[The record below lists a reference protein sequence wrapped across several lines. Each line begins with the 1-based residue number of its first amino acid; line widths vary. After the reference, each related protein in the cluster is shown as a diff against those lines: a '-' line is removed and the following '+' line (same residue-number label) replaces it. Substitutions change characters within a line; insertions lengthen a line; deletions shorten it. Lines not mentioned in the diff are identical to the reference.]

1 MSNSPGLRERK
12 KATTR
17 AALRDAALRLALEKG
32 AQNVRVEE
40 IAEAAG
46 VSPRTYNNYFASRE
60 QAIVAAVTAER
71 EMRVADGVLARGDV
85 ALSDAVVESVVEQY
99 SIASDEARDAL
110 LLVTTNVSLR
120 AAYVDSATTMEGPL
134 AGAIAERSPGM
145 DVLTARVLA
154 ATVGAAVKVAVGEWI
169 QSTATSS
176 SGLIVPSGSLAELIR
191 AALWPLR
198 PALDGASSPRASAP
212 GDAPDRR

>member
-1 MSNSPGLRERK
+1 VSTPPTGLRERK

-17 AALRDAALRLALEKG
+17 AALRDAALRLALQKG

-46 VSPRTYNNYFASRE
+46 VSLRTYNNYFSSRE
-60 QAIVAAVTAER
+60 HAIVAAVTAER
-71 EMRVADGVLARGDV
+71 EQRIAAAVVALGDLP
-85 ALSDAVVESVVEQY
+85 LSDAVVESVVEQY
-99 SIASDEARDAL
+99 STAGDEARDAL
-110 LLVTTNVSLR
+110 VLVTTDAALR
-120 AAYVDSATTMEGPL
+120 AAYVQSATTIEGPL
-134 AGAIAERSPGM
+134 AEAIAARSPGM
-145 DVLTARVLA
+145 NDLTARVLA

-176 SGLIVPSGSLAELIR
+176 SGLVVPSGSLAELIR

-198 PALDGASSPRASAP
+198 PALDGASSRETDQEAR
-212 GDAPDRR
+212 DT